1 MNKLGKGPL
10 DDATYQN
17 NKALGFVVSHMK
29 IFSFQ
34 LENLFYQYDLDTQQ
48 TRTIQTI
55 FREGH
60 IRNIP
65 VKFGQNPASSLGR
78 DAL

>member
-1 MNKLGKGPL
+1 MQHSHILKRLFL
-10 DDATYQN
+10 AYFLVT
-17 NKALGFVVSHMK
+17 LGFVVSHMK